1 MSMTTDT
8 VGISRKSLAGARA
21 QFQARK
27 LTDHVA
33 TVFLSACAVLCV
45 AVLLLILGYVV
56 YRGAGYI
63 NWQFLTALP
72 KPVGEAGGGVGNALV
87 GSAVIVTIAVL
98 MAVPLGV
105 GAAIFLNEFP
115 SGVLGRG
122 IRFLADILTGVPSI
136 VVGLVAYGLVVAPM
150 RHFSAISGAVAY
162 AFIMVPIVLITA
174 QEALRL
180 VPSTLR
186 EASLAL
192 GVPRWRTIM
201 QVVIP
206 VSSRALL
213 TGIILAIARALGE
226 TAPMLFTAFG
236 NPYWNFDL
244 TKPMATLPLVI
255 YRYATGPY
263 NDWHEQAWAASFVL
277 VVVVLLSSILTRSV
291 LRNKFDA

>member
-1 MSMTTDT
+1 MSSRTSGESLVTTP
-8 VGISRKSLAGARA
+8 RH
-21 QFQARK
+21 FQTRK
-27 LTDHVA
+27 LVNRVA
-33 TVFLSACAVLCV
+33 TVCLMACAAVSVVVL
-45 AVLLLILGYVV
+45 ALILGYVV

-72 KPVGEAGGGVGNALV
+72 KPVGEAGGGVANALV
-87 GSAVIVTIAVL
+87 GSVIIVGVAAL
-98 MAVPLGV
+98 MAVPIGI

-115 SGVLGRG
+115 SGFLGRAV
-122 IRFLADILTGVPSI
+122 RFLADILTGVPSI
-136 VVGLVAYGLVVAPM
+136 VVGLFAYSMVVAPM
-150 RHFSAISGAVAY
+150 KHFSGVSGAVAY
-162 AFIMVPIVLITA
+162 AFIMIPIVLITA

-180 VPSTLR
+180 VPNTLR
-186 EASLAL
+186 EAELAL
-192 GVPRWRTIM
+192 GVPRWRTIL

-213 TGIILAIARALGE
+213 TGMVLAVARALGE

-263 NDWHEQAWAASFVL
+263 DEWHAQAWAASFVL
-277 VVVVLLSSILTRSV
+277 VVVVLFASILTRSV
-291 LRNKFDA
+291 LRSKFDA